1 MQPTTLKHPPNL
13 PKKSDTGRS
22 GIYWSFIAFGIV
34 GLSGIALN
42 QVVVNYFGLVALG
55 RYNTLL
61 AITLIGGQLGSAS
74 LHSSVLYHTPKAS
87 TDGHP
92 TGQILVSALKLT
104 LASSFLTTFL
114 IVGTGEIILRTTG
127 NTYYLNGLRAIALGL
142 FFYPLNKTLTSHLN
156 GLQRIRTF
164 SVFFAGRFILLFA
177 TALCAAFVYENESLL
192 PWTISITELFIF
204 VFLIL
209 SLRAEFHHKRRIQTF
224 DGITKAHILFG
235 RRGLIGGVLLDLN
248 TRIDILTL
256 GIMSGSRSVGIYSI
270 ASLFAEGLYQL
281 AMVARYSFDPVV
293 TKLHTT
299 GQTDELHKTIRLV
312 KRRVYLLMTAI
323 IAMANLVYL
332 PFAQVLFGEELARES
347 RPIFAI
353 LTIGLLLTSGYVP
366 FTNLPQQIGEPKKQS
381 KLLASISLTNLLLN
395 IALIPTFGPAGAAAA
410 TALSQIS
417 LIPYMRRLSAPTL
430 GFRP

>member
-1 MQPTTLKHPPNL
+1 LKQPSNL
-13 PKKSDTGRS
+13 PEENHVGRS

-42 QVVVNYFGLVALG
+42 QVIVNYFGLVALG

-87 TDGHP
+87 ADGHP

-104 LASSFLTTFL
+104 LVSSFFMVFL
-114 IVGTGEIILRTTG
+114 IIGAGEIILRATG
-127 NTYYLNGLRAIALGL
+127 NSYYLSGLRAIALGL
-142 FFYPLNKTLTSHLN
+142 FFYPLNKTLISHLN

-177 TALCAAFVYENESLL
+177 TTLCAAFVYENESLL
-192 PWTISITELFIF
+192 PWTISISELSIF
-204 VFLIL
+204 VFLVF
-209 SLRAEFHHKRRIQTF
+209 SLKSEFHHKHRIQTF
-224 DGITKAHILFG
+224 EGITKAHILFS
-235 RRGLIGGVLLDLN
+235 RRGILGGVLLDLN

-256 GIMSGSRSVGIYSI
+256 GAMTGSRSVGIYSI

-281 AMVARYSFDPVV
+281 AMIARYSFDPVV

-299 GQTDELHKTIRLV
+299 GQTDELHKIIRLV
-312 KRRVYLLMTAI
+312 KHRIYLLMTAV
-323 IAMANLVYL
+323 IALANLLYIPL
-332 PFAQVLFGEELARES
+332 AQVLFGEELARES
-347 RPIFAI
+347 RPIFSI

-381 KLLASISLTNLLLN
+381 KLLASISTTNLLLN
-395 IALIPTFGPAGAAAA
+395 IALIPAFGPAGAAMA
-410 TALSQIS
+410 TALSQVS
-417 LIPYMRRLSAPTL
+417 LIPYLRRLSAPTL